1 MNQNPRATRGGATT
15 TDASLGLRNWQKL
28 LYRLG
33 LIVPLL
39 AGLQVL
45 LVELL
50 IIAGLLPY
58 EWSEISALQ
67 WGSVWLGSAS
77 ATTLVVLQGFRRRTR
92 EAAPRGSGSVL
103 PAAIPRR
110 VTHDCVVL
118 ARGHRFLAVG
128 FVTLASY
135 WTASEGGRILET
147 LYRTGEPV
155 SLIVARTLDQQEHVC
170 LVVPRIGDTP
180 DLAIK
185 AAIRASQTLQQALN
199 QRDVRAQ
206 RVVDEL
212 GVEQLYWLCVLG
224 KAFHEDVE
232 LRVEGRLVT
241 ARVGANPLRFLATF
255 DLQPGTLEEPRG
267 DRRPGGLLHLVDSN
281 RPFLLTIALKPI
293 PPEVV
298 AQRLRQLAAKAPD
311 MALLA
316 EALGEAA
323 ATQAY
328 AESQSP
334 AMAEA
339 ALLLAGRKEGLW
351 QTSYRLICALADAP
365 VLTEDLAFTPHLL
378 GSRGFTETATT
389 QVGPLEHAVAST
401 SLLDLLGQPTSRG
414 ARQRERARRAQE
426 ELGLEA
432 D

>member
-1 MNQNPRATRGGATT
+1 
-15 TDASLGLRNWQKL
+15 LRNWQKL

-33 LIVPLL
+33 LILSLL
-39 AGLQVL
+39 VGLQVL
-45 LVELL
+45 LVVLL
-50 IIAGLLPY
+50 VLVGLLPF
-58 EWSEISALQ
+58 ELTEISAVQ

-77 ATTLVVLQGFRRRTR
+77 ATTLVVLQGFRLRTQ
-92 EAAPRGSGSVL
+92 EVASRGSGSVL
-103 PAAIPRR
+103 PAAIPLR

-128 FVTLASY
+128 FVTLASR
-135 WTASEGGRILET
+135 WNVSEGRRILET
-147 LYRTGEPV
+147 LYRTGEAV
-155 SLIVARTLDQQEHVC
+155 SLIIARTLDQQEHVC
-170 LVVPRIGDTP
+170 LAVPRIGDTSE
-180 DLAIK
+180 LAIK
-185 AAIRASQTLQQALN
+185 GAIRASQTLQQALN
-199 QRDVRAQ
+199 QGEVRAQ

-232 LRVEGRLVT
+232 LRPEGRLVT
-241 ARVGANPLRFLATF
+241 ARVGANPLRFLATLE
-255 DLQPGTLEEPRG
+255 LQPGTLEQPRG
-267 DRRPGGLLHLVDSN
+267 DRRPGGLLHLVDSS

-293 PPEVV
+293 PPELV

-311 MALLA
+311 IALLA
-316 EALGEAA
+316 EVLGETA

-351 QTSYRLICALADAP
+351 QTSYRLICVLADAP
-365 VLTEDLAFTPHLL
+365 ALTEDLAFTPHLL

-389 QVGPLEHAVAST
+389 QVGSLEHTVAST
-401 SLLDLLGQPTSRG
+401 SLLDLLGQSRSRG
-414 ARQRERARRAQE
+414 ARQRDRARRAQE
-426 ELGLEA
+426 EPGSEGN
-432 D
+432 